1 MVGTLHDP
9 KLTFT
14 SSRFKVFNTNVLLR
28 RYSGEVNEI
37 KSCARQSHGDKD
49 KMCDSKQKE
58 YI

>member
-9 KLTFT
+9 TFTFT

-28 RYSGEVNEI
+28 KYSGEVNET

-58 YI
+58 NI